1 MSWICFGNMNLCIWC
16 QLKPFEHEWEKT
28 WWGSVT
34 QKVCFW
40 VCFVWCFLDRT
51 SKAQQSNKLVLF
63 ASHLTQAC
71 VHGICTLT
79 TPQHTHNHTNAANHS
94 SIFYARM
101 RKTSA
106 TLCKLQLMCVRE
118 EKAVSASWE
127 YKSGENEWV
136 GAEADEEDGK
146 REEYVSDT
154 RKDGQKEKDWG
165 SEVRYCSF
173 CAWFFITNQDIHFF
187 SLCYCSSC
195 PAFSSFLFYL
205 LSLSILFFLKFLA
218 PHHYSS
224 RWSSIKAELVLTGF
238 CHIVWSHLHLH

>member
-1 MSWICFGNMNLCIWC
+1 MSWICFGDMNLCIWC
-16 QLKPFEHEWEKT
+16 QWKPFEHEWEKT
-28 WWGSVT
+28 WWRSVT

-51 SKAQQSNKLVLF
+51 SKTQQSNKTACSVCVI
-63 ASHLTQAC
+63 SHTSMRTRRLYTHNPSAHTQS
-71 VHGICTLT
+71 
-79 TPQHTHNHTNAANHS
+79 HNHTNEANHS

-101 RKTSA
+101 RKTLA

-118 EKAVSASWE
+118 EKAGWASWE
-127 YKSGENEWV
+127 YKSGESEWV

-146 REEYVSDT
+146 REEYARDT

-173 CAWFFITNQDIHFF
+173 CTWFFKTNQDIHFF
-187 SLCYCSSC
+187 PSCYCSSF

-205 LSLSILFFLKFLA
+205 LSPSILFFL
-218 PHHYSS
+218 
-224 RWSSIKAELVLTGF
+224 
-238 CHIVWSHLHLH
+238 